1 MEWQKKK
8 NLLIFKLEIVFTFFF
23 LAVVGLQRSAWA
35 FSSCGKHGLPL
46 VAMQGLL
53 IEAVSPVVEHRLWRV
68 RASFVVAHR
77 LWSTNSVVEVHGL
90 RCSTTCGIFQD
101 QGLNQHPLHC
111 KADS

>member
-23 LAVVGLQRSAWA
+23 LAVVGLQCSAWA

-53 IEAVSPVVEHRLWRV
+53 IEAVSP
-68 RASFVVAHR
+68 VVAHR